1 MKQTVIVKQTKWCL
15 NNFIEQTPKLET
27 TTEETK
33 GKDGV
38 VVKRNLNSIV
48 AEIKANSTV
57 KIKVK
62 GVIKLLVR

>member
-1 MKQTVIVKQTKWCL
+1 MDL

-38 VVKRNLNSIV
+38 VVK
-48 AEIKANSTV
+48 EI
-57 KIKVK
+57 
-62 GVIKLLVR
+62 